1 MSRVYSSASAGVPP
15 TNWTTAGA
23 PPIAEPAD
31 ADPEVGPVPRHRR
44 HDRRVRYA
52 VGRVERRLA
61 RGHSDVQEE
70 VLVGR
75 REGEDATA
83 LLRRKIERGDLR
95 GERLDEERGRGAIPV
110 VALVA
115 HLHRLADER
124 AE

>member
-23 PPIAEPAD
+23 PPIAKPPRPAVSVIALSPMSGLASPGPNPGKYRPSGVCAD

-83 LLRRKIERGDLR
+83 
-95 GERLDEERGRGAIPV
+95 
-110 VALVA
+110 
-115 HLHRLADER
+115 
-124 AE
+124 